1 MQKTTD
7 SIQNFL
13 EKYYSKQEPIILACS
28 AGPDSMFLLYKI
40 LESEK
45 ILI

>member
-1 MQKTTD
+1 MHKTTD

-13 EKYYSKQEPIILACS
+13 EKYFACS

-40 LESEK
+40 LGNWK
-45 ILI
+45 KKLI